1 MKLLQRLT
9 GDGGTG
15 RPGAAGLGV
24 ISLVGLLS
32 PGEIL
37 AAPHH
42 GSGRPYFQ
50 LHYDYEVAGMCGLLS
65 LASERGFQRERP
77 LAAVRSGLDEA
88 ALRRL
93 RILAYAAA
101 SREWSNRGL
110 GGNRAWC
117 QGEGRAAAAKL
128 KALSGPED

>member
-1 MKLLQRLT
+1 MKRFPRQLQS
-9 GDGGTG
+9 GPAW
-15 RPGAAGLGV
+15 RPGVSGLGV
-24 ISLVGLLS
+24 ILIIALMLPAAVG
-32 PGEIL
+32 

-42 GSGRPYFQ
+42 GSGQSYFQ
-50 LHYDYEVAGMCGLLS
+50 LHYDYEVAGICGLLS
-65 LASERGFQRERP
+65 LASERGFERERP

-101 SREWSNRGL
+101 AREWSNRGL

-117 QGEGRAAAAKL
+117 QGEGQAAAAKL
-128 KALSGPED
+128 KSLAVPQD